1 MGRIKPLGLI
11 GLMGLMILMGLVG
24 CSEDSDLEN
33 RNRVTFEAQS
43 LATGFEQEQSG
54 HAPSSPSDVTTRAW
68 TPPTGYYLYTDD
80 NVMGLFAQQTDLFY
94 KSIDVF
100 FTQDGKEPMHGAF
113 SYKKPY
119 GENPGTWRLNMEIE
133 DPGDYYVYGYIP
145 KEAANS
151 ATIAGNSSYS
161 EGAELTINGI
171 KTITHS
177 DVCVIVGAKDGTD
190 ADHATSSEAPYASLA
205 TGDFKVHAN
214 KMVMSSEPEVHNYI
228 YLLFDHLYA
237 ALAFRFTIDETYDA
251 LRTIRVRK
259 LELIGYDDAS
269 ETSIKARYNV
279 KVKLKGNTTGSSPIE
294 EVTFTPDPTSG
305 DLAMEPIYE
314 SPDAYGVALAHNT
327 HTDFMGCFVP
337 GQNTNFKLR
346 TTYDVYDK
354 NQAKD
359 KQGNLIFDSEGQ
371 PVYNLI
377 RYGCVADNAFDLQST
392 FPTTGSLRGKM
403 FQLTIKV
410 APTYLYVLSEPDVD
424 NPTITIEN

>member
-1 MGRIKPLGLI
+1 MGRIKSLGLI

-68 TPPTGYYLYTDD
+68 TPPTGYYLYTDN
-80 NVMGLFAQQTDLFY
+80 NVMGLFKQQTDLFY

-151 ATIAGNSSYS
+151 ATIEGNSSYS

-190 ADHATSSEAPYASLA
+190 ENTATSSVAPYASLA

-354 NQAKD
+354 NVTPAHPN
-359 KQGNLIFDSEGQ
+359 G
-371 PVYNLI
+371 NLI
-377 RYGCVADNAFDLQST
+377 RYGCVADNAFDLQSI